1 MEPELFRRIVFAR
14 YGIDALSASVIPT
27 TRNSIIIPYI
37 EKPISFIWE
46 AEPYPESP
54 TFHQFR
60 IDLERFVMPSLFD
73 GVVYMGYD
81 RKHNVLAVR
90 K

>member
-1 MEPELFRRIVFAR
+1 MEHELFRKIVFAR
-14 YGIDALSASVIPT
+14 YGIDVDKASVIPT
-27 TRNSIIIPYI
+27 TRESIIIPVR
-37 EKPISFIWE
+37 EKPLDFIWD
-46 AEPYPESP
+46 AFLPDIP
-54 TFHQFR
+54 TFLEFR
-60 IDLERFVMPSLFD
+60 IDLKGFVMPSLFD